1 MLKRAIATRYATAL
15 FLLAEEKGILED
27 IERDFPGVA
36 DVYSSSEELTRFL
49 THPAIGPGEKKE
61 VLEKLFEGKIHETL
75 YDLVMMTVD
84 KNREEYIP
92 LIWEDFRRLLMEHRG
107 QMRATIFSPFELS
120 TELKQEVEIGL
131 EKVTGKTILLEEKVD
146 NSLIGGIRI
155 LIGDRVYD
163 GSVVSTLEQLRETL
177 MTAPV

>member
-27 IERDFPGVA
+27 IEKDFPKVSE
-36 DVYSSSEELTRFL
+36 VYGGSEDLTRFL
-49 THPAIGPGEKKE
+49 THPAIGSGEKKK
-61 VLEKLFEGKIHETL
+61 VLAQLFEGRIHETL
-75 YDLVMMTVD
+75 YDLVMMTAD
-84 KNREEYIP
+84 KDREEYIP

-107 QMRATIFSPFELS
+107 QQRATVFSPYALS
-120 TELKQEVEIGL
+120 TDLKQEIENGL
-131 EKVTGKTILLEEKVD
+131 AKVTGKTIILEEKVD
-146 NSLIGGIRI
+146 DTIIGGIRI

-163 GSVVSTLEQLRETL
+163 GSVVSTLEQLKDTL